1 MEHRIRSAGI
11 LIQDQ
16 SILLVKVRDFSGE
29 YWIPPGG
36 GFEIEDVS
44 TKGCLRRE
52 FVEEAG
58 LEVEV
63 GELICVRE
71 FLETTAGR
79 YNAEFFYHIT
89 SFSGTPH
96 IDNLQG
102 LNDEELI
109 QSVEWVSL
117 EALPDL
123 RTYPADLSSVVEL
136 VEQGQFATHLGSY
149 IQGNNES
156 LNHL

>member
-1 MEHRIRSAGI
+1 VEHRIRSAGI
-11 LIQDQ
+11 LIQEQ

-52 FVEEAG
+52 FVEETG

-79 YNAEFFYHIT
+79 YNAEFFYHIP

-96 IDNLQG
+96 IDNLHG

-109 QSVEWVSL
+109 QSVEWVPL
-117 EALPDL
+117 AALSGM
-123 RTYPADLSSVVEL
+123 RTYPADLNAVVEL
-136 VEQGQFATHLGSY
+136 TKQKRFATHLGSY
-149 IQGNNES
+149 IQGNDETV
-156 LNHL
+156 NHL